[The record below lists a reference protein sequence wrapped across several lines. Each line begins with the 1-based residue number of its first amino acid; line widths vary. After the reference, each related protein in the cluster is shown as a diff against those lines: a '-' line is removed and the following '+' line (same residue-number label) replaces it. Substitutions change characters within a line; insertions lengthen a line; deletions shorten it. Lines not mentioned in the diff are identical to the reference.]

1 MLLYHYTTM
10 DTFYSMMEHSLYPTK
25 NIIPTHIM
33 MWAGHY
39 SFQND
44 PTECKLY
51 FTGLEKAIQE
61 YSIKKSCNLTE
72 VYNDYISSPK
82 NDLGIYFIS
91 FSEQEDDL
99 TMWRGYGQNGDG
111 ISLGFNFEKLPGP
124 QLMHLCDKNNPE
136 ANMHYRDPRLIE
148 SKDYPIQCKY
158 TEPNNIQIEDEVYHK
173 VLSILKDKND
183 EWKDVI
189 LRLINDKEAP
199 KYKHIKYAAEKEH
212 RIIRIKDMP
221 KFRIGRDGLP
231 IPYIEVGIPLNCLQK
246 IIIGPC
252 QASSQAIIRIKKFLW
267 TKGIDTKN
275 IEFVTSEIPYRNRI

>member
-1 MLLYHYTTM
+1 M
-10 DTFYSMMEHSLYPTK
+10 
-25 NIIPTHIM
+25 
-33 MWAGHY
+33 
-39 SFQND
+39 
-44 PTECKLY
+44 
-51 FTGLEKAIQE
+51 
-61 YSIKKSCNLTE
+61 
-72 VYNDYISSPK
+72 
-82 NDLGIYFIS
+82 GIYFIS

-124 QLMHLCDKNNPE
+124 QLMHLCDQNNPE

-148 SKDYPIQCKY
+148 SKDYPIQCNY
-158 TEPNNIQIEDEVYHK
+158 TEPNNIKIEDEVYHK